1 MDAVAVNLFSV
12 KIHRPEHFRGSRGQ
26 ATGLTAC
33 LSAGFASAW
42 RSEPR
47 DIHPSSQSATRP
59 RRAGRPE
66 RAKTGGQN
74 CRPTTHVHVP
84 RDATRASASQGRFQ
98 NLTALWFTRAAAG
111 RHMSQAASGRRGF
124 VLPGRERDGGIG
136 GFCFSARTLH
146 RRCTVPRST
155 NLACTARSRSYSRCA
170 RCQPKWHAATTPPNA
185 AHPQLDTRH
194 HDNSRMMYTDTS
206 SRPPPR
212 AIWRRRRRR
221 PPRAYA
227 TGRRAR
233 RRRPRPRTAAWRG
246 RRRTARTGRAR
257 PAPAGT

>member
-12 KIHRPEHFRGSRGQ
+12 KSIALSISEGAQRGQ

-66 RAKTGGQN
+66 RAKTGGQKLS
-74 CRPTTHVHVP
+74 PHHPLTHVHVP
-84 RDATRASASQGRFQ
+84 HDATRASASQGRFQ

-146 RRCTVPRST
+146 RRCTTVPRST
-155 NLACTARSRSYSRCA
+155 EHKLGFHSTVSVVQPAAARVGN
-170 RCQPKWHAATTPPNA
+170 QNGT
-185 AHPQLDTRH
+185 L
-194 HDNSRMMYTDTS
+194 
-206 SRPPPR
+206 
-212 AIWRRRRRR
+212 RRRHQSRRVHSST
-221 PPRAYA
+221 PDTTTTHA
-227 TGRRAR
+227 
-233 RRRPRPRTAAWRG
+233 
-246 RRRTARTGRAR
+246 
-257 PAPAGT
+257 